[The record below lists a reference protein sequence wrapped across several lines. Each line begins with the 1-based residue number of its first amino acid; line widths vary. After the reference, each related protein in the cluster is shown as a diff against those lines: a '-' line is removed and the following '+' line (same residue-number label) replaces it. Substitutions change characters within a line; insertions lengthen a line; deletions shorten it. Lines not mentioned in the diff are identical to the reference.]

1 MSDDATSVVGEQ
13 PAGDAATRLVIDP
26 AAMDDATPPTGVPV
40 LGLPAAPLH
49 RRRRRLRVLLALAG
63 LTIAY
68 YGFNVIQVWRVGN
81 SDQAQ
86 PVDAI
91 VVMGAAQYDGR
102 PSPQLQARLD
112 HVVELWKQGLA
123 PLVVVT
129 GGNQPGDRFS
139 EGGASATYL
148 AEQGVDPAAIL
159 KEDEGHSSW
168 ESLRTVADILRS
180 HDARTVLLVSDP
192 YHSLRIRLMAQDLG
206 LTAYVSPTRTSPVRG
221 STAFGKE
228 LKEAAGIAIGRIIGF
243 DRLLSITG

>member
-1 MSDDATSVVGEQ
+1 MSDDATAVVGEQ

-26 AAMDDATPPTGVPV
+26 AAIDPSASDDVTPPSGVPV

-49 RRRRRLRVLLALAG
+49 RRRRWLRVLLALAG

-112 HVVELWKQGLA
+112 HVVELWRQ
-123 PLVVVT
+123 
-129 GGNQPGDRFS
+129 
-139 EGGASATYL
+139 EAS
-148 AEQGVDPAAIL
+148 
-159 KEDEGHSSW
+159 
-168 ESLRTVADILRS
+168 
-180 HDARTVLLVSDP
+180 
-192 YHSLRIRLMAQDLG
+192 
-206 LTAYVSPTRTSPVRG
+206 
-221 STAFGKE
+221 
-228 LKEAAGIAIGRIIGF
+228 
-243 DRLLSITG
+243 